1 VTDTGKFQYENTT
14 AAAHRMAA
22 ELIDLGVDVHAVFR
36 RLYENVPLPKLE
48 LLARVLARVE
58 RYDDGLLTLSYIER
72 GDYEETGADENYS
85 EGIVDHIRSLE
96 GTVVAALVREQLK
109 EGREGIRK
117 VSLRAATDLVDV
129 SVIARKEGGGGHRQ
143 AAGFS
148 TTKSGPE
155 LIAFLRS
162 EISAQL

>member
-1 VTDTGKFQYENTT
+1 MGKN
-14 AAAHRMAA
+14 HPN
-22 ELIDLGVDVHAVFR
+22 VDPYVVSRVRALESLLLEKGILAPDAVD
-36 RLYENVPLPKLE
+36 
-48 LLARVLARVE
+48 RVVE
-58 RYDDGLLTLSYIER
+58 RYDDGLLTVSYIER
-72 GDYEETGADENYS
+72 ADYEETGADESYS
-85 EGIVDHIRSLE
+85 EGIVDHIRSLD

-117 VSLRAATDLVDV
+117 VSLRATSELVDV

-148 TTKSGPE
+148 TTKVGPE
-155 LIAFLRS
+155 LIDFLRS